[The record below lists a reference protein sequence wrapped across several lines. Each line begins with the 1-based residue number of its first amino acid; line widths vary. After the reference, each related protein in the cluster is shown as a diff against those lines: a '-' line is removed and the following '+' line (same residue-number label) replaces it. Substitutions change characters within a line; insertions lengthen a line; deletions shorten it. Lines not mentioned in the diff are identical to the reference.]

1 MWMGIMIPEN
11 SWPNLIAFD
20 RHDKKQQQQ
29 QLNRVLENS
38 RNHYA
43 DLDFVILFRSSAI
56 KFGMKYYSILYHP
69 LPVSPQNIS
78 RNFED

>member
-20 RHDKKQQQQ
+20 RHDKQQ
-29 QLNRVLENS
+29 QLNGVLETN

-43 DLDFVILFRSSAI
+43 DVNFVILFRSSAI
-56 KFGMKYYSILYHP
+56 KFGMKYYSVLYHP
-69 LPVSPQNIS
+69 FPVSPQNIS
-78 RNFED
+78 ENLKIK

>member
-29 QLNRVLENS
+29 QQLDRVLENS

-43 DLDFVILFRSSAI
+43 DLDFVILSAQARSSLAW
-56 KFGMKYYSILYHP
+56 
-69 LPVSPQNIS
+69 NITAYCIIH
-78 RNFED
+78 FQ